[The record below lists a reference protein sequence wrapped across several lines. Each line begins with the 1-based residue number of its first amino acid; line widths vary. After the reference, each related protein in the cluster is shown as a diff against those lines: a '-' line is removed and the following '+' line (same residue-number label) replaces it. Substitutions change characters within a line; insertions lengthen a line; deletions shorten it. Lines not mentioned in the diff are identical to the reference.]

1 MSLKSAQA
9 MVAGAVAR
17 ATELNIKVSVAVL
30 DTGGNLVAFARMDGV
45 PPFSVDVAQGKA
57 YGVLFTGR
65 SSAELREMASARPQF
80 FDAIKGLGR
89 RTLVPS
95 PGGIAIPNGGAIGIS
110 GAADPDQDVD
120 IAQAAIRAG
129 DAS

>member
-1 MSLKSAQA
+1 MSLEHAQA
-9 MVAGAVAR
+9 VVAGALVR
-17 ATELNIKVSVAVL
+17 AAELNLRISVAVL
-30 DTGGNLVAFARMDGV
+30 DTAGDLVAFARMDGA
-45 PPFSVDVAQGKA
+45 PPFTAEVAQGKA

-65 SSAELREMASARPQF
+65 TSAELREMAANRPQF

-95 PGGIAIPNGGAIGIS
+95 PGGLAVPTGGAIGIS

-120 IAQAAIRAG
+120 VAQAGIRAAG
-129 DAS
+129 S